1 MTLLESQEGSGRA
14 AELRLPCS
22 HPRLKG
28 RRLGDRCLPR
38 MLSSSKSA
46 VCSVFRMHIPSPSP
60 LTRGRFLWGDFKP
73 LDTTLAPG
81 GSPQTTHPGRP
92 RCPQHLPA
100 PCQEPCVLERSSKWK
115 QVSPK
120 DPWQTMGLP
129 IFQVQDASTAQQ
141 PSETQTATK
150 SDNKRNASHRC
161 LGLEAVHRLP
171 LYNSWF

>member
-28 RRLGDRCLPR
+28 RRLGDRCLPK
-38 MLSSSKSA
+38 MLSSSTSA

-60 LTRGRFLWGDFKP
+60 LTRSRFLWGDFKP
-73 LDTTLAPG
+73 LDAMLAPG

-100 PCQEPCVLERSSKWK
+100 PCQEPYALDRSSKWK
-115 QVSPK
+115 SFPK
-120 DPWQTMGLP
+120 GPMAKHQLAYFSG
-129 IFQVQDASTAQQ
+129 SG
-141 PSETQTATK
+141 
-150 SDNKRNASHRC
+150 C
-161 LGLEAVHRLP
+161 LHGSAAFGKPNGHKK
-171 LYNSWF
+171 